1 MYRNKKVAKRPQKPT
16 IQENTK
22 KQKRSVR
29 KGNKVSSFILF
40 FIEPWG
46 LSAPPQGGEPWG
58 LSAPPQGGEPWGL
71 SYLYSTDTFLY
82 LDGEDS
88 ENPWGPICN

>member
-22 KQKRSVR
+22 KHKRSVR

-46 LSAPPQGGEPWG
+46 LSAPPKGGRALG
-58 LSAPPQGGEPWGL
+58 TKCSAQRGESPG
-71 SYLYSTDTFLY
+71 D
-82 LDGEDS
+82 
-88 ENPWGPICN
+88 